1 MRPLKTAPYPYITV
15 RCLRGDR
22 SAHRD
27 SWIAWNAGRHCH
39 RRHPPATRCR
49 EAFRGS
55 KGRAYGL
62 AVLLRFRA
70 VASNPRP
77 GQARVRLPEMGSGP
91 RFPQPQQ
98 SGEAQAPSNVLTS
111 AATFVASSV
120 SSAMSPTPPPSLL
133 ALPKICPNCRSR
145 YPKEFRV
152 CPQDAALLDDATEN
166 DPLIGA
172 VLTGSYQVVRLLG
185 EGGMGRVY
193 EARHTRLASK
203 RFAIK
208 LLHDEFAFQTDILAR
223 FEREAQSAATI
234 EHPNVVEVV
243 DVCRLEDGR
252 PFIVTEFLEGEELG
266 ALLDRVGKLAPQ
278 SAIRITRQICRALM
292 AAHSRGI
299 VHRDMKPE
307 NVFLVGDLSAPRV
320 KIIDFGISK
329 QNDDSAKLTRTGM
342 VMGTPAYMAPE
353 QARGEHVDHQ
363 ADVYA
368 VGGILYRCV
377 TGHKPYEGE
386 DGAMVLTQVLTEEPR
401 RPRAVDSSVPG
412 ELELVIERA
421 MARSCADR
429 LPTMADLEAELAA
442 IDSSPGSVD
451 GSLPSMLPPGPASG
465 VKTLPSGKQAVIRT
479 LHAMRTQREVRSAR
493 PALIV
498 VTLFGYAWLVGMLVL
513 GASDVIRFSKT
524 SIVRLMTSAPEGA
537 TLSLGGKLT
546 RNEAILVSIGVLAAT
561 LTPLLVWVRHVA
573 RKVWPNTSA
582 SVGFAA
588 KARLSLAAG
597 IMCFGVLTLSLSLL
611 ESLIIRQS
619 PGTLQAIWSAPIVV
633 TSLSCLITTWW
644 FVGHRR
650 G

>member
-1 MRPLKTAPYPYITV
+1 
-15 RCLRGDR
+15 
-22 SAHRD
+22 
-27 SWIAWNAGRHCH
+27 
-39 RRHPPATRCR
+39 
-49 EAFRGS
+49 
-55 KGRAYGL
+55 
-62 AVLLRFRA
+62 
-70 VASNPRP
+70 
-77 GQARVRLPEMGSGP
+77 MGSGP
-91 RFPQPQQ
+91 KLPQPQPN
-98 SGEAQAPSNVLTS
+98 GDAQVSSNVMSS

-120 SSAMSPTPPPSLL
+120 QSALSPTPPPSLL
-133 ALPKICPNCRSR
+133 ALPKVCPTCHNR

-172 VLTGSYQVVRLLG
+172 VLAGSYQVVRLLG

-208 LLHDEFAFQTDILAR
+208 LLHDELAYQTDILAR

-243 DVCRLEDGR
+243 NVCRLEDGR
-252 PFIVTEFLEGEELG
+252 PFIVTEFLQGEELG
-266 ALLDRVGKLAPQ
+266 ALLDRVGKLTPE

-292 AAHSRGI
+292 AAHGKGI

-368 VGGILYRCV
+368 VGSILYRCV

-421 MARSCADR
+421 MARNCSDR

-442 IDSSPGSVD
+442 IDSGPGSVD
-451 GSLPSMLPPGPASG
+451 GSLPSMLPPGPNSG
-465 VKTLPSGKQAVIRT
+465 VKTLPSSNQATTRT
-479 LHAMRTQREVRSAR
+479 LHAIRAQREVRSAR
-493 PALIV
+493 PALIL
-498 VTLFGYAWLVGMLVL
+498 VTLVGYAWLVGILVL
-513 GASDVIRFSKT
+513 GAADVIRFSKT
-524 SIVRLMTSAPEGA
+524 SIVRLMTTAPEGA
-537 TLSLGGKLT
+537 TLSIGGKLT
-546 RNEAILVSIGVLAAT
+546 RNEAILVSVGVAAAT
-561 LTPLLVWVRHVA
+561 ITPLLVWIRHVA
-573 RKVWPNTSA
+573 RKVWPNTST
-582 SVGFAA
+582 SVAFAA
-588 KARLSLAAG
+588 RARASLTAG
-597 IMCFGVLTLSLSLL
+597 IVWYGILTLSLNLL
-611 ESLIIRQS
+611 ESTIIRQS
-619 PGTLQAIWSAPIVV
+619 PGTLQAIWSAPIIV
-633 TSLSCLITTWW
+633 TSLSFLITTWW
-644 FVGHRR
+644 FAGHRK

>member
-1 MRPLKTAPYPYITV
+1 
-15 RCLRGDR
+15 
-22 SAHRD
+22 
-27 SWIAWNAGRHCH
+27 
-39 RRHPPATRCR
+39 
-49 EAFRGS
+49 
-55 KGRAYGL
+55 
-62 AVLLRFRA
+62 
-70 VASNPRP
+70 
-77 GQARVRLPEMGSGP
+77 MGSGP
-91 RFPQPQQ
+91 KSPQPQS
-98 SGEAQAPSNVLTS
+98 SGEVQVSSNVMTS

-120 SSAMSPTPPPSLL
+120 NSALTATPPPSLL
-133 ALPKICPNCRSR
+133 ALPKVCPNCHSR
-145 YPKEFRV
+145 YPKEYRV

-172 VLTGSYQVVRLLG
+172 VLAGNYQVVRLLG

-193 EARHTRLASK
+193 EARHTRLGGK

-208 LLHDEFAFQTDILAR
+208 LLHDEIVHQPDILAR

-234 EHPNVVEVV
+234 GHPNVVEVV

-266 ALLDRVGKLAPQ
+266 ALLDRVGKLAPEA
-278 SAIRITRQICRALM
+278 AIRITRQICRALM
-292 AAHSRGI
+292 AAHAKGI
-299 VHRDMKPE
+299 IHRDMKPE

-401 RPRAVDSSVPG
+401 RPRVVDSSVPG

-421 MARSCADR
+421 MARNCADR
-429 LPTMADLEAELAA
+429 LASMAELEAELAA

-451 GSLPSMLPPGPASG
+451 GSLPSMLPPGPNSGQKTLASG
-465 VKTLPSGKQAVIRT
+465 KNGVPRT
-479 LHAMRTQREVRSAR
+479 LHAMRAQREVRGAR
-493 PALIV
+493 PALILVTV
-498 VTLFGYAWLVGMLVL
+498 VGYAWLVGALVL
-513 GASDVIRFSKT
+513 GAADAIRFSKT
-524 SIVRLMTSAPEGA
+524 TIVRLMSSTPEGA
-537 TLSLGGKLT
+537 TLSVGGKLT
-546 RNEAILVSIGVLAAT
+546 RNEAILVSLGVLAAT
-561 LTPLLVWVRHVA
+561 ITPLLVWIRHVV

-588 KARLSLAAG
+588 RARTSLTAA
-597 IMCFGVLTLSLSLL
+597 IVCFGILTLSLSLL
-611 ESLIIRQS
+611 ESVIIRQT
-619 PGTLQAIWSAPIVV
+619 PGALQATWSAPIVV
-633 TSLSCLITTWW
+633 ASLGCLLTTWW
-644 FVGHRR
+644 MAGHRK

>member
-1 MRPLKTAPYPYITV
+1 MQL
-15 RCLRGDR
+15 
-22 SAHRD
+22 
-27 SWIAWNAGRHCH
+27 
-39 RRHPPATRCR
+39 
-49 EAFRGS
+49 
-55 KGRAYGL
+55 
-62 AVLLRFRA
+62 
-70 VASNPRP
+70 
-77 GQARVRLPEMGSGP
+77 
-91 RFPQPQQ
+91 
-98 SGEAQAPSNVLTS
+98 
-111 AATFVASSV
+111 
-120 SSAMSPTPPPSLL
+120 
-133 ALPKICPNCRSR
+133 
-145 YPKEFRV
+145 
-152 CPQDAALLDDATEN
+152 EN

-172 VLTGSYQVVRLLG
+172 VLAGSYQVVRLLG

-203 RFAIK
+203 RFAVK
-208 LLHDEFAFQTDILAR
+208 LLHDELAYQTDILAR

-243 DVCRLEDGR
+243 NVCRLEDGR
-252 PFIVTEFLEGEELG
+252 PFIVTEFLEGEEMG
-266 ALLDRVGKLAPQ
+266 ALLDRVGKLAPE

-292 AAHSRGI
+292 AAHQKGI

-329 QNDDSAKLTRTGM
+329 QSDDSAKLTRTGM

-421 MARSCADR
+421 MARDCANR

-442 IDSSPGSVD
+442 LDSGPGSVD
-451 GSLPSMLPPGPASG
+451 GSLPSMLPPGPNSG
-465 VKTLPSGKQAVIRT
+465 TKTLASGKQKTTRT
-479 LHAMRTQREVRSAR
+479 LHAMRAQREVRSAR
-493 PALIV
+493 PALIL
-498 VTLFGYAWLVGMLVL
+498 VTLVGYAWLVGVLVL

-524 SIVRLMTSAPEGA
+524 SIVRLMTTAPEGA

-546 RNEAILVSIGVLAAT
+546 RNEALLVSIGAAAAT
-561 LTPLLVWVRHVA
+561 ITPLLVWIRHVA
-573 RKVWPNTSA
+573 KKVWPNTST
-582 SVGFAA
+582 SVAFAA
-588 KARLSLAAG
+588 RARASLTAG
-597 IMCFGVLTLSLSLL
+597 IVWYGILTLSLNLL
-611 ESLIIRQS
+611 ESTIIRQS
-619 PGTLQAIWSAPIVV
+619 PGTLQAIWSAPIMV
-633 TSLSCLITTWW
+633 TSLSFLITTWW
-644 FVGHRR
+644 FAGQRK

>member
-1 MRPLKTAPYPYITV
+1 
-15 RCLRGDR
+15 
-22 SAHRD
+22 
-27 SWIAWNAGRHCH
+27 
-39 RRHPPATRCR
+39 
-49 EAFRGS
+49 
-55 KGRAYGL
+55 
-62 AVLLRFRA
+62 
-70 VASNPRP
+70 
-77 GQARVRLPEMGSGP
+77 MGSGP
-91 RFPQPQQ
+91 KFPQPQLN
-98 SGEAQAPSNVLTS
+98 GDLQAPSNMMTS

-120 SSAMSPTPPPSLL
+120 QSALSPTPPPSLL
-133 ALPKICPNCRSR
+133 ALPKICPTCHNR

-172 VLTGSYQVVRLLG
+172 VLAGSYQVVCLLG

-208 LLHDEFAFQTDILAR
+208 LLHDEFAYQTDILAR

-252 PFIVTEFLEGEELG
+252 PFIVTEFLQGEELG
-266 ALLDRVGKLAPQ
+266 ALLDRVGKLAPEP
-278 SAIRITRQICRALM
+278 AIRITRQICRALM
-292 AAHSRGI
+292 AAHAKGI

-307 NVFLVGDLSAPRV
+307 NVFLVGDLTAPRV

-377 TGHKPYEGE
+377 TGHKPYDGE

-421 MARSCADR
+421 MARNCADR

-451 GSLPSMLPPGPASG
+451 GSLPSMLPPGPNSATR
-465 VKTLPSGKQAVIRT
+465 TLASGKQKTTRT

-498 VTLFGYAWLVGMLVL
+498 ATLVGYAWLVGILIL
-513 GASDVIRFSKT
+513 GAADVIRFSKT
-524 SIVRLMTSAPEGA
+524 TIVRLVTTAPEGA

-546 RNEAILVSIGVLAAT
+546 RNEAILVTIGVAAAT
-561 LTPLLVWVRHVA
+561 VTPLLVWVRHVIK
-573 RKVWPNTSA
+573 KVWPNTST
-582 SVGFAA
+582 SVAFAA
-588 KARLSLAAG
+588 RARASLTAG
-597 IMCFGVLTLSLSLL
+597 IVWYGILMLALNLL
-611 ESLIIRQS
+611 ESVIIRQS
-619 PGTLQAIWSAPIVV
+619 PGTLQAIWSAPIVA
-633 TSLSCLITTWW
+633 TSLGFLISTWW
-644 FVGHRR
+644 FAGHRK
-650 G
+650 